1 MYCRWWWSLRSRL
14 NDCQQPTCQYPSG
27 LQLSIS
33 LAKYLLLDGCKL
45 YSVGESSRRRID
57 VRHVYANFYYVFMG
71 NKSHF
76 SFNNLL
82 CCHARSFRAVIHKA
96 AENPWFYESTWV
108 YSKLLPMQF
117 SRYCLRKKL
126 SNTSSLPLFF
136 VVLLTHSTGFRL

>member
-45 YSVGESSRRRID
+45 YSVSESSRRRID

-108 YSKLLPMQF
+108 YSKLRLLLF
-117 SRYCLRKKL
+117 SRYFVCERKFPILPRYL
-126 SNTSSLPLFF
+126 SFSLFS
-136 VVLLTHSTGFRL
+136 THSTGFRL